1 MMSSKA
7 KYAVRAA
14 VMLARNE
21 AAQGWTATADV
32 AERENIPRK
41 FLEAIL
47 VELRDTGLVESRR
60 GPAGGHRLGRPASN
74 ISVADVLR
82 CIDGP
87 LALTPCASRT
97 QFGPCKDC
105 EEMAVCPLKGVMQQA
120 RDAVAEV
127 LENCSLLSLASSR
140 PRARRRKRVAARAD
154 TAG

>member
-14 VMLARNE
+14 VMLARNDPAE
-21 AAQGWTATADV
+21 AWTATSDV
-32 AERENIPRK
+32 AEREKIPRK

-47 VELRDTGLVESRR
+47 VEMRNAGLVESRR
-60 GPAGGHRLGRPASN
+60 GPAGGHRLGRPAAN

-105 EEMAVCPLKGVMQQA
+105 EEMAACPLKGVLQQA
-120 RDAVAEV
+120 RDAVAQV
-127 LENCSLLSLASSR
+127 LESCSLLSLVSAR
-140 PRARRRKRVAARAD
+140 PQRRNPIKRRLQ
-154 TAG
+154 TAT

>member
-14 VMLARNE
+14 VMLARNQAE
-21 AAQGWTATADV
+21 AWTATSDV
-32 AERENIPRK
+32 AEQEKIPRK

-47 VELRDTGLVESRR
+47 VEMRDAGLVESRR
-60 GPAGGHRLGRPASN
+60 GPSGGHRLGRPAAK
-74 ISVADVLR
+74 ISVADILR

-105 EEMAVCPLKGVMQQA
+105 EAMATCPLKGVLQEA

-127 LENCSLLSLASSR
+127 LENRSVQTLASAR
-140 PRARRRKRVAARAD
+140 PHALRRKPAARRVQNAQ
-154 TAG
+154 

>member
-105 EEMAVCPLKGVMQQA
+105 EEMAACPLKGVLQQA

-127 LENCSLLSLASSR
+127 LENCSLLSLASAAH
-140 PRARRRKRVAARAD
+140 RARRRKPAAKRAQPV
-154 TAG
+154 T

>member
-60 GPAGGHRLGRPASN
+60 GPAGGHRLGRPAGN

-97 QFGPCKDC
+97 RFGPCKDC

>member
-1 MMSSKA
+1 MMSSRA

-14 VMLARNE
+14 AMLARIE
-21 AAQGWTATADV
+21 ARDAWTSASEI
-32 AERENIPRK
+32 AEREGIPRK

-47 VELRDTGLVESRR
+47 VELRDVGLVESRR
-60 GPAGGHRLGRPASN
+60 GPGGGHRLGRPARD

-97 QFGPCKDC
+97 RFGPCTDC
-105 EEMAVCPLKGVMQQA
+105 EEMAFCPLKGLMRQA

-127 LENCSLLSLASSR
+127 LENCSLDGLTVPSGRGHAAKRLS
-140 PRARRRKRVAARAD
+140 KR
-154 TAG
+154 

>member
-14 VMLARNE
+14 VTLARHQ
-21 AAQGWTATADV
+21 AGDTWMASSDIATRDS
-32 AERENIPRK
+32 IPRK
-41 FLEAIL
+41 FLETIL
-47 VELRDTGLVESRR
+47 VDLRNAGLVISRR
-60 GPAGGHRLGRPASN
+60 GPSGGHRLGRAAGK
-74 ISVADVLR
+74 ISVADILR

-105 EEMAVCPLKGVMQQA
+105 EDVAVCPLKGVLQQA

-140 PRARRRKRVAARAD
+140 PAAGRRRP
-154 TAG
+154 TAKSVQTAS

>member
-7 KYAVRAA
+7 KYAVRAT
-14 VMLARNE
+14 VMLARVGADE
-21 AAQGWTATADV
+21 AWTTTSDV
-32 AERENIPRK
+32 AEREGIPRK

-47 VELRDTGLVESRR
+47 VELRDAGLVESRR
-60 GPAGGHRLGRPASN
+60 GPSGGHRLGRPAGN
-74 ISVADVLR
+74 ISVADILR

-105 EEMAVCPLKGVMQQA
+105 EAMVACPLKGVLQQA

-127 LENCSLLSLASSR
+127 LENCSLLSLASSHAPAQR
-140 PRARRRKRVAARAD
+140 RKPAARRVQ
-154 TAG
+154 TAK

>member
-14 VMLARNE
+14 VMLARDE
-21 AAQGWTATADV
+21 AAEVWVATSDI

-47 VELRDTGLVESRR
+47 VEMRDTGLVESRR
-60 GPAGGHRLGRPASN
+60 GPSGGHRLGRSAAN
-74 ISVADVLR
+74 ISVADILR

-105 EEMAVCPLKGVMQQA
+105 EAMATCPLKGVLQQA
-120 RDAVAEV
+120 RDAMAQV
-127 LENCSLLSLASSR
+127 LENCSLLSLVSSR
-140 PRARRRKRVAARAD
+140 SHRRKPAGGRSRAAK
-154 TAG
+154 